1 MDYRFIVHNQ
11 LEKEKKNQG
20 DDQEPPKVFLEQ
32 WETTMG
38 ASTCMFRQLNS
49 RANTGFDNITE
60 TQRFSPFSMVSTAV
74 ESMELKI
81 WSLGDPSFSFFGP
94 GEGLDTLAG
103 FTALT
108 LYENSF
114 KKHIVTLFK
123 IKCIFFPDMSSVL
136 QNFLSCSQSH
146 PMCAFKFSVGVL
158 RIQQF

>member
-1 MDYRFIVHNQ
+1 
-11 LEKEKKNQG
+11 
-20 DDQEPPKVFLEQ
+20 
-32 WETTMG
+32 MG

-60 TQRFSPFSMVSTAV
+60 TQRFSPFSVVSTAV
-74 ESMELKI
+74 ESMERKI
-81 WSLGDPSFSFFGP
+81 WCPGDPSFSCSFSFFGP

-114 KKHIVTLFK
+114 KKHIDTLFK
-123 IKCIFFPDMSSVL
+123 IKCNFFPDMSSVL

-146 PMCAFKFSVGVL
+146 PMCAFKFSL
-158 RIQQF
+158 WEF